1 MAKRSKRSKKAVQP
15 KKPVLTTRLQEA
27 VINFLNY
34 YPAKRLS
41 KNLRRM
47 LVEYLRYQGAVE
59 SIYWPETLKD
69 LEGLFDLLDVVEEE
83 WEFDPLNL

>member
-1 MAKRSKRSKKAVQP
+1 M
-15 KKPVLTTRLQEA
+15 
-27 VINFLNY
+27 
-34 YPAKRLS
+34 
-41 KNLRRM
+41 
-47 LVEYLRYQGAVE
+47 EYLRYQGAVE